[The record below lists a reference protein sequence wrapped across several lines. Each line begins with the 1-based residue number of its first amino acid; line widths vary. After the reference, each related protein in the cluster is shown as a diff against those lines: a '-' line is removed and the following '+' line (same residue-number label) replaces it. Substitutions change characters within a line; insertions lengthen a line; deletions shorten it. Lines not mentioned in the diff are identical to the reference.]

1 MKDVPARKVN
11 FSSVLRV
18 GGMLLLVILTL
29 FYLQFGLAAIRMAP
43 SQGVMI
49 LIATAALGLGTYR
62 MFRRKGGSGI
72 VFLGTLPLFL
82 YHIPYTVIDPGEMP
96 FLIVFAVVPALA
108 GLVWLLRRW
117 MMPQPKHLSQ

>member
-1 MKDVPARKVN
+1 MKDEPARKVD
-11 FSSVLRV
+11 FSSVRRV

-29 FYLQFGLAAIRMAP
+29 FYLQFGLAAIRWSL

-49 LIATAALGLGTYR
+49 LIATGALGLGTSR
-62 MFRRKGGSGI
+62 MFRRQRASGI
-72 VFLGTLPLFL
+72 VFLGTVPVFL

-117 MMPQPKHLSQ
+117 MISPSQST